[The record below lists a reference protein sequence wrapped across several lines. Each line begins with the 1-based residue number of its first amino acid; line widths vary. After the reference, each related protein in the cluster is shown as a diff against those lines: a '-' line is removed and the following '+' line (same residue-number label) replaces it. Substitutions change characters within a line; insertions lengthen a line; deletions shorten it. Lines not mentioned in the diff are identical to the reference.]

1 MDHIPNEILSHIFSY
16 LLTDKEKHRLR
27 EDSIRHVLPSKNTI
41 EDDFSSWHKV
51 LENGSIKDAVR
62 RVAIETSPIYDYPD
76 VDHISSWPE
85 SWPRDG
91 HWPEFT
97 SAISRICDMTNLD
110 CLDMRFS
117 LFPASGQ
124 LPGLPHEPSSTRKK
138 TLEIISETLR
148 ARESRPGTS
157 IIRELILKCLED
169 TPLPKDLTDNLLQ
182 NIEKLHIAL
191 VYGDD
196 QREKPGFASYLS
208 GTLLPSVSERLVEL
222 TIAGHRWGSIP
233 AEFNGKGLSFPCL
246 KRLTLEE
253 YIILRQDQFDW
264 VLEQRSLVDL
274 NLYSCKIATHCLVQ
288 QPDFEHFGVNLDGWT
303 KLPNPSTDMGQLN
316 YSSMTHTHLGL
327 LDSGWY
333 TNDLRWSDMFDC
345 IRQNLPNLRNFN
357 FKCSSWENYFE
368 GHPTV
373 LNLGMSGRYYTFDEG
388 SWGVMW
394 YRPVEERP
402 FPMEWDP
409 FQDEDMPGTPV
420 RFYERAQSADA
431 HALQKLMVATRKRG
445 GGK

>member
-1 MDHIPNEILSHIFSY
+1 MDHIPNEILSHILSY
-16 LLTDKEKHRLR
+16 LLTDRGKHRLR

-51 LENGSIKDAVR
+51 LENDSIKDAVR
-62 RVAIETSPIYDYPD
+62 RVAIETSPIYDYVD
-76 VDHISSWPE
+76 ADHISSWPE

-97 SAISRICDMTNLD
+97 SAISRICDMPNLD

-117 LFPASGQ
+117 LFPASEQ
-124 LPGLPHEPSSTRKK
+124 LPGLINEPSSTRRR

-157 IIRELILKCLED
+157 IIRELILKSLED
-169 TPLPKDLTDNLLQ
+169 TPLPKNLTDNLLQ

-196 QREKPGFASYLS
+196 QREKPGFSSYLS

-233 AEFNGKGLSFPCL
+233 AEFDGKGLSFPCL
-246 KRLTLEE
+246 ERLTLEE

-264 VLEQRSLVDL
+264 VLQQRSLVDL

-288 QPDFEHFGVNLDGWT
+288 QPAFEDMGVNLDGWK
-303 KLPNPSTDMGQLN
+303 KLPDHSTNMGQPNHSL
-316 YSSMTHTHLGL
+316 MMAHTHPGP
-327 LDSGWY
+327 LDSG
-333 TNDLRWSDMFDC
+333 
-345 IRQNLPNLRNFN
+345 
-357 FKCSSWENYFE
+357 
-368 GHPTV
+368 
-373 LNLGMSGRYYTFDEG
+373 
-388 SWGVMW
+388 
-394 YRPVEERP
+394 
-402 FPMEWDP
+402 
-409 FQDEDMPGTPV
+409 
-420 RFYERAQSADA
+420 
-431 HALQKLMVATRKRG
+431 
-445 GGK
+445 